1 MPKFPGLLLQLPFFN
16 NYCFRGVWDRRGWEW
31 VDGSS
36 TPFKVYCLH
45 DLGLP
50 IKYLQS
56 QGTSQWLFALR
67 TLFMA
72 GVNWQELPRY
82 ITFFFSLTCFFPE
95 DPRLGG
101 QPHRRQQNN
110 LLSTALI
117 ICMAFHNNKRKNLD
131 PTACQYL
138 RHLEREI
145 HFIFASPRAVHFD
158 ETSFLPSHS
167 LLFYILN
174 FLA

>member
-1 MPKFPGLLLQLPFFN
+1 MHNLPGLLLQLPFFN
-16 NYCFRGVWDRRGWEW
+16 NHCLKEVVWDGRVGWGRA
-31 VDGSS
+31 DGSS
-36 TPFKVYCLH
+36 TPFKVHCTHRLVSH
-45 DLGLP
+45 
-50 IKYLQS
+50 IKYLQP

-67 TLFMA
+67 TLFIV
-72 GVNWQELPRY
+72 GVNWQDLPRC
-82 ITFFFSLTCFFPE
+82 ITFSLTCFFPE

-138 RHLEREI
+138 RH
-145 HFIFASPRAVHFD
+145 
-158 ETSFLPSHS
+158 
-167 LLFYILN
+167 
-174 FLA
+174 

>member
-1 MPKFPGLLLQLPFFN
+1 MGPPLHLKFTAN
-16 NYCFRGVWDRRGWEW
+16 
-31 VDGSS
+31 
-36 TPFKVYCLH
+36 T
-45 DLGLP
+45 DLCPP
-50 IKYLQS
+50 IKYLQPR
-56 QGTSQWLFALR
+56 GTSQWLFALR
-67 TLFMA
+67 TLFIA
-72 GVNWQELPRY
+72 GVNWQDLPRY
-82 ITFFFSLTCFFPE
+82 ITFSLTCFFPE

-145 HFIFASPRAVHFD
+145 LLSLH
-158 ETSFLPSHS
+158 LPEQFS
-167 LLFYILN
+167 LMKHPSYHPTPPFYILN

>member
-1 MPKFPGLLLQLPFFN
+1 M
-16 NYCFRGVWDRRGWEW
+16 
-31 VDGSS
+31 
-36 TPFKVYCLH
+36 
-45 DLGLP
+45 GLP
-50 IKYLQS
+50 LHLKFTTRTDLCPHIKYLQP

-67 TLFMA
+67 RLFIA
-72 GVNWQELPRY
+72 GVNWQALPPVHN
-82 ITFFFSLTCFFPE
+82 FFP
-95 DPRLGG
+95 DLFLSRRSQTGGG

-138 RHLEREI
+138 RHSEREI
-145 HFIFASPRAVHFD
+145 LLSLHLPEQFSLMKH
-158 ETSFLPSHS
+158 PSHS
-167 LLFYILN
+167 PPSPLPFYIPK